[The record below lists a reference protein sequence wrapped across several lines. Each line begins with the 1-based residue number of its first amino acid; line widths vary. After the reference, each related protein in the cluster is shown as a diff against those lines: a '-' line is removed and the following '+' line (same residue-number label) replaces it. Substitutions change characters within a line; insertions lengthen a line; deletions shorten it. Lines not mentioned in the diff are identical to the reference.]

1 VYERR
6 EKRVFDWTIQ
16 TRGNEI
22 IILEGEEMGR
32 AIVLDQMKV
41 AAKISFV
48 DDVVKVNT
56 IEGYTALI
64 NFEDKTIS
72 INNETDQSK

>member
-1 VYERR
+1 MYDQR
-6 EKRVFDWTIQ
+6 KKMVFDWTIQ
-16 TRGNEI
+16 TEGNEI
-22 IILEGEEMGR
+22 IILEGEGMGR

-41 AAKISFV
+41 AAKVAFV

-64 NFEDKTIS
+64 NFEDRVLTI
-72 INNETDQSK
+72 INETDCE

>member
-1 VYERR
+1 MPGTSLPIDKGTTIPRR
-6 EKRVFDWTIQ
+6 P
-16 TRGNEI
+16 
-22 IILEGEEMGR
+22 LENPTLFFMKEGR

-41 AAKISFV
+41 AAKVAFV

-64 NFEDKTIS
+64 NFEDKAITI
-72 INNETDQSK
+72 INETDSE

>member
-1 VYERR
+1 MYDQR
-6 EKRVFDWTIQ
+6 KKMVFDWTIQ
-16 TRGNEI
+16 TEGNEI
-22 IILEGEEMGR
+22 IILEGEGMGR

-41 AAKISFV
+41 AAKVAFV

-64 NFEDKTIS
+64 NFEDKAITI
-72 INNETDQSK
+72 INETDSE